1 MPALTRI
8 ILIWSWLFLNKCG
21 FVESDQEGVV
31 KSIQD
36 FALDV
41 YNNLC
46 DEEKKIDAETVMI

>member
-1 MPALTRI
+1 MVMAI
-8 ILIWSWLFLNKCG
+8 LNKCG